1 MTSYL
6 VIKIRRHVRKEVA
19 KNIPKYVRVGMLLLV
34 MGAIIVGI
42 GTYLSKGSL
51 SLYGLIMAICGFVIY
66 FAASIASR
74 RKICKSEEIQH
85 SDIFIQ
91 SNHPFIVSEVFF

>member
-1 MTSYL
+1 MS
-6 VIKIRRHVRKEVA
+6 

-51 SLYGLIMAICGFVIY
+51 SLYGLIMAICGFIIY
-66 FAASIASR
+66 FVSSLASR
-74 RKICKSEEIQH
+74 RKNM
-85 SDIFIQ
+85 Q
-91 SNHPFIVSEVFF
+91 S

>member
-1 MTSYL
+1 MS
-6 VIKIRRHVRKEVA
+6 

-51 SLYGLIMAICGFVIY
+51 SLYGLIMAICGFIIY
-66 FAASIASR
+66 FASSLASR
-74 RKICKSEEIQH
+74 RKNM
-85 SDIFIQ
+85 Q
-91 SNHPFIVSEVFF
+91 S

>member
-1 MTSYL
+1 MS
-6 VIKIRRHVRKEVA
+6 

-51 SLYGLIMAICGFVIY
+51 SLYGLIMAICGFIIY
-66 FAASIASR
+66 FASSLASR
-74 RKICKSEEIQH
+74 RKNMQ
-85 SDIFIQ
+85 Q
-91 SNHPFIVSEVFF
+91 

>member
-1 MTSYL
+1 M
-6 VIKIRRHVRKEVA
+6 HVEKKLT

-74 RKICKSEEIQH
+74 RKSMQI
-85 SDIFIQ
+85 
-91 SNHPFIVSEVFF
+91 

>member
-1 MTSYL
+1 MS
-6 VIKIRRHVRKEVA
+6 

-51 SLYGLIMAICGFVIY
+51 SLYGLIMAICGFIIY
-66 FAASIASR
+66 FVSSLASR
-74 RKICKSEEIQH
+74 KKNM
-85 SDIFIQ
+85 Q
-91 SNHPFIVSEVFF
+91 S

>member
-1 MTSYL
+1 MS
-6 VIKIRRHVRKEVA
+6 

-51 SLYGLIMAICGFVIY
+51 SLYGLIMAICGFIIY
-66 FAASIASR
+66 FASSLASR
-74 RKICKSEEIQH
+74 KNM
-85 SDIFIQ
+85 Q
-91 SNHPFIVSEVFF
+91 S

>member
-1 MTSYL
+1 
-6 VIKIRRHVRKEVA
+6 
-19 KNIPKYVRVGMLLLV
+19 MLLLV

-66 FAASIASR
+66 FAASTASR
-74 RKICKSEEIQH
+74 GKDMQ
-85 SDIFIQ
+85 
-91 SNHPFIVSEVFF
+91 N